1 VLTEACRC
9 VSRPLTVGSAWNSWT
24 FDPFAVLVIALA
36 AYFYVRA
43 VQRLRRQGGDWPVS
57 RSAFFGLGL
66 LTIAAVTLWW
76 VGAYAHTLFWVYT
89 VQIMMLLVISPALLM
104 FGRPVTLA
112 RQVRPA
118 AHPSWVARLADSGP
132 IKLLSKPAVGPLL
145 LPVVTLLVFFTA
157 IFPASLSNF
166 FVYQLV
172 HLVLLVTGLVMALP
186 LADEGGLATSMG
198 IAAGILF
205 AFLELLAD
213 AIPGIAIRLRTS
225 ILAYDHY
232 RAVGR
237 TWGPSLL
244 RDQQLGGSI
253 VWFLAEII
261 DLPVLA
267 LLVFRW
273 IRADEREAVI
283 IDQRLDEQQ
292 AAQASE
298 GRQALEAEQRPPT
311 DHPGPDLQRP
321 WWETDAA
328 VFDQRREAALRR
340 PVRRADR
347 RADRGESPTHGN
359 DDSGSSES

>member
-9 VSRPLTVGSAWNSWT
+9 ETRPLTVGSAITSWT
-24 FDPFAVLVIALA
+24 FDLFAVLVIAA
-36 AYFYVRA
+36 AAFFYWRA
-43 VQRLRRQGGDWPVS
+43 VQRLRRQGGHWPVS
-57 RSAFFGLGL
+57 RSAFFAGGL

-89 VQIMMLLVISPALLM
+89 VQIMVLLVVSPALLM

-112 RQVRPA
+112 REVRPA
-118 AHPSWVARLADSGP
+118 AHPSLVARLADSGP
-132 IKLLSKPAVGPLL
+132 MKLLSKPAVGPVL

-157 IFPASLSNF
+157 IFPASLSNY

-172 HLVLLVTGLVMALP
+172 HLLLLVTGLVIALP
-186 LADEGGLATSMG
+186 LAAEGGLATSMG

-232 RAVGR
+232 HAVGR

-244 RDQQLGGSI
+244 RDQQLGGGI

-261 DLPVLA
+261 DLPILA
-267 LLVFRW
+267 LLVFQW

-292 AAQASE
+292 AAH
-298 GRQALEAEQRPPT
+298 ALEAEQRPT
-311 DHPGPDLQRP
+311 ADDPDPALQRP
-321 WWETDAA
+321 WWETDAR

-340 PVRRADR
+340 PVRRV
-347 RADRGESPTHGN
+347 
-359 DDSGSSES
+359 DDDNSSSES